1 MACTRSFPLGEYF
14 IEYKENSRI
23 KHKRFSQPDSLSFF
37 GQEGREAQSTRLDF
51 VLIYY
56 ESSVVNMYFDSGFV

>member
-1 MACTRSFPLGEYF
+1 MACARAFPLGEYF
-14 IEYKENSRI
+14 IEYSRI